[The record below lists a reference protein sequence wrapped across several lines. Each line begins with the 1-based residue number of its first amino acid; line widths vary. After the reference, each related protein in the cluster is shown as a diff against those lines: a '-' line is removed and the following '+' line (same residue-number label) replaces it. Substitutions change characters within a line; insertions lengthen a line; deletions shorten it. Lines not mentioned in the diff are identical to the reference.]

1 MYSKWIS
8 IFFFSE
14 PFIESII
21 QVYILLALLFYKPK
35 LITGENQTIF
45 AITFSSSILSASLGI
60 SKFLLFGPCRI
71 SSGGYAQIRF
81 FLIYG
86 NVLFT
91 LLAKGFLLTSSFC
104 QSKIGVKFN
113 ASCGGDDGLGGGK
126 INFIL
131 FWNCFVLLPQ
141 LIFVSIFLDFW
152 KLFCFRILKQ
162 PTISS
167 QNYFSAEST
176 LFRNQRFMLDEMT

>member
-1 MYSKWIS
+1 MNQY

-35 LITGENQTIF
+35 LITGENQTLF

-71 SSGGYAQIRF
+71 VSSGGYAQIRF

-113 ASCGGDDGLGGGK
+113 ASCGDDDDGLGGGK
-126 INFIL
+126 INFIF
-131 FWNCFVLLPQ
+131 FWNCLVLLPQ
-141 LIFVSIFLDFW
+141 LIFVSIFLDF
-152 KLFCFRILKQ
+152 
-162 PTISS
+162 
-167 QNYFSAEST
+167 
-176 LFRNQRFMLDEMT
+176 